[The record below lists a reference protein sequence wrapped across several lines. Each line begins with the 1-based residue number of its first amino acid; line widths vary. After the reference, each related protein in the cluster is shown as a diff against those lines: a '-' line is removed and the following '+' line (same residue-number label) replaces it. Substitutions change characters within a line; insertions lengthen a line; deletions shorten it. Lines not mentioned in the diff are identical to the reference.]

1 MPDPARHRSRHL
13 LALVLTAAVVLGGA
27 CGDDGDAGDDGTTTT
42 TNAVQST
49 MSTMAPGTT
58 DDAGTG
64 TVPGDGEDTGGTD
77 TTVSG
82 AVPGQNDDQLDPPTN
97 QPGGQSP
104 EG

>member
-1 MPDPARHRSRHL
+1 MPTPARHRSRHV
-13 LALVLTAAVVLGGA
+13 LAVVLTAAVALGGA
-27 CGDDGDAGDDGTTTT
+27 CGDDGDEGDDTSTST

-49 MSTMAPGTT
+49 LSTMAPDTT

-64 TVPGDGEDTGGTD
+64 TVPGDEEDTGGTD

-82 AVPGQNDDQLDPPTN
+82 AVPGQEEDQLDPPAD
-97 QPGGQSP
+97 QPGGQTP